1 MPLTATIDPGH
12 HQFVTD
18 NVYFYM
24 NNGDRQVRCGITR
37 SALEVLAPELP
48 HTKQGRVQA
57 FKQRRAEAVRRA
69 VQRHRLGER
78 DRNRR
83 PLQESQGRLQADL
96 VNLKARSVLRSPG
109 VGIGK

>member
-57 FKQRRAEAVRRA
+57 FTQRRARIEHSASVKFDRGAVEPD
-69 VQRHRLGER
+69 G
-78 DRNRR
+78 
-83 PLQESQGRLQADL
+83 
-96 VNLKARSVLRSPG
+96 RSVLIR
-109 VGIGK
+109 VFDLI

>member
-1 MPLTATIDPGH
+1 MPLTATTDPGH

-57 FKQRRAEAVRRA
+57 FTQRRARIEHSASVKFDRGAV
-69 VQRHRLGER
+69 EP
-78 DRNRR
+78 D
-83 PLQESQGRLQADL
+83 GRTVLIRVFDL
-96 VNLKARSVLRSPG
+96 
-109 VGIGK
+109 I

>member
-57 FKQRRAEAVRRA
+57 FQPYAIATFSPSMKPASF
-69 VQRHRLGER
+69 
-78 DRNRR
+78 R
-83 PLQESQGRLQADL
+83 PQ
-96 VNLKARSVLRSPG
+96 
-109 VGIGK
+109 

>member
-1 MPLTATIDPGH
+1 MPLTATTDPGH

-24 NNGDRQVRCGITR
+24 NNGGRQVRCGITR

-57 FKQRRAEAVRRA
+57 FKQRRARIEHSASVKFDRGAV
-69 VQRHRLGER
+69 EP
-78 DRNRR
+78 D
-83 PLQESQGRLQADL
+83 GRTVLIRVFDL
-96 VNLKARSVLRSPG
+96 
-109 VGIGK
+109 I

>member
-57 FKQRRAEAVRRA
+57 FKQRRARIEHSASVKFDRGAVEPDGRTVLIRGIRFNLTPSREAE
-69 VQRHRLGER
+69 L
-78 DRNRR
+78 
-83 PLQESQGRLQADL
+83 
-96 VNLKARSVLRSPG
+96 ARMAG
-109 VGIGK
+109 VGSCPR